1 MKYEVKF
8 VRHIDLTDVETIINL
23 QAQDW
28 LGFQLSP
35 YYTMMGSV
43 YKYEEVETD
52 SITTYIDAFNT
63 LFVGENISIEGYEV
77 IPEKK
82 NAVNNTFNILV
93 ELGVTE
99 R

>member
-8 VRHIDLTDVETIINL
+8 VRRISLTDVEAIINL
-23 QAQDW
+23 QNQGW

-43 YKYEEVETD
+43 YKYEEIETD
-52 SITTYIDAFNT
+52 SIYTYIDAFNT
-63 LFVGENISIEGYEV
+63 LFVGEYISIEGYEE
-77 IPEKK
+77 IPET
-82 NAVNNTFNILV
+82 NTYKLKAA
-93 ELGVTE
+93 T